1 MNGAVDRPTRGEVEA
16 QIANAVGRFQREQQG
31 RGPTDVRAHL
41 VADLVVVRST
51 GILTQ
56 TETILAGTPEGARIV
71 RSARQELRSI
81 HHEEIES
88 LVGRVVG
95 CAVLRSYYDM
105 DVAAAEQVEIYALS
119 ANADGLVRRPDPR

>member
-1 MNGAVDRPTRGEVEA
+1 VNGAVDRPTRGEVEA

-88 LVGRVVG
+88 LVFVG